1 MQCPECESTH
11 IRKNGINKQ
20 GKQNHICVTCSRQF
34 IDSYEK
40 QKGYDEETKREC
52 LTAYVNGMGFR
63 GIERLKG
70 VHHTTIINWVK
81 SVGNLLPVA
90 YDLETIPEV
99 GELDEL
105 ETFVGS
111 KKNKIWVWTAV
122 DHFKKGI
129 LGWVIG
135 DHSSETF
142 RPLWELV
149 KSWGCY
155 FYVSD
160 GWSVYPCF
168 IAEGDHIISKTYMTR
183 VEGENTRL
191 RHYLARLHRQTLC
204 YSKSTEMLGYSIRLL
219 IHYLKFQEVPIP
231 Y

>member
-1 MQCPECESTH
+1 MEEIKMQCPECESTH

-52 LTAYVNGMGFR
+52 LTAYVKGMGFR

-90 YDLETIPEV
+90 YDPETIPEV

-129 LGWVIG
+129 LGWVIP
-135 DHSSETF
+135 
-142 RPLWELV
+142 RP
-149 KSWGCY
+149 
-155 FYVSD
+155 
-160 GWSVYPCF
+160 
-168 IAEGDHIISKTYMTR
+168 
-183 VEGENTRL
+183 
-191 RHYLARLHRQTLC
+191 
-204 YSKSTEMLGYSIRLL
+204 
-219 IHYLKFQEVPIP
+219 
-231 Y
+231 